1 MPAERVFLDS
11 NIVLHLLSAD
21 EDKARAAE
29 AATSVGAIISVQVLN
44 EVSNVMLKKLKL
56 SWGEVSD
63 FLDLIK
69 AICTVVPLTLT
80 IHERGCALTQRYGF
94 SLFNAM
100 IVSVALES
108 RCVKLF
114 SEDMHNGLIVEKTLR
129 IIHQFK

>member
-21 EDKARAAE
+21 EDKARSAE
-29 AATSVGAIISVQVLN
+29 AAISVGAIISVQVLN

-69 AICTVVPLTLT
+69 SKKGNLNILHQAPSQKRNLMVMMNTMKSSSASIK
-80 IHERGCALTQRYGF
+80 
-94 SLFNAM
+94 
-100 IVSVALES
+100 IV
-108 RCVKLF
+108 
-114 SEDMHNGLIVEKTLR
+114 
-129 IIHQFK
+129 

>member
-21 EDKARAAE
+21 EDKARSAE

-63 FLDLIK
+63 F
-69 AICTVVPLTLT
+69 
-80 IHERGCALTQRYGF
+80 
-94 SLFNAM
+94 
-100 IVSVALES
+100 
-108 RCVKLF
+108 
-114 SEDMHNGLIVEKTLR
+114 
-129 IIHQFK
+129 

>member
-44 EVSNVMLKKLKL
+44 EVSNVILKKLKL

-63 FLDLIK
+63 F
-69 AICTVVPLTLT
+69 
-80 IHERGCALTQRYGF
+80 
-94 SLFNAM
+94 
-100 IVSVALES
+100 
-108 RCVKLF
+108 
-114 SEDMHNGLIVEKTLR
+114 
-129 IIHQFK
+129 